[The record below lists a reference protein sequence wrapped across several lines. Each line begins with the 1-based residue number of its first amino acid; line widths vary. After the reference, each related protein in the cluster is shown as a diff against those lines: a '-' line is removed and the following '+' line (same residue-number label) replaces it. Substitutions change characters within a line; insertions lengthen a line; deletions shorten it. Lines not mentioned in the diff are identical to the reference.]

1 MRGKGTR
8 GREGGLLNRAE
19 VAAACHGFRELAWA
33 CGQYKAGYVWGA
45 VCMLTR
51 NEGGGFNGLL
61 VGSSIFLIVPATQ
74 AASRLTM
81 NSKPSLEIRV
91 TNGEEVSDMVGSGC
105 GTCTE
110 QDSLIMESGACGAFS
125 REHVTY

>member
-1 MRGKGTR
+1 MNMRRKGRTWEEE
-8 GREGGLLNRAE
+8 REGLLDRAQ
-19 VAAACHGFRELAWA
+19 VAAASRGFGEFTCA
-33 CGQYKAGYVWGA
+33 CGKYKAGFVWVD
-45 VCMLTR
+45 VCML
-51 NEGGGFNGLL
+51 NETKGGVWADGLL

-91 TNGEEVSDMVGSGC
+91 TNGRGVSNMVGNGC

-110 QDSLIMESGACGAFS
+110 GDVVRLFS
-125 REHVTY
+125 Y

>member
-1 MRGKGTR
+1 MK
-8 GREGGLLNRAE
+8 
-19 VAAACHGFRELAWA
+19 
-33 CGQYKAGYVWGA
+33 WG
-45 VCMLTR
+45 V
-51 NEGGGFNGLL
+51 GVNGLL

-91 TNGEEVSDMVGSGC
+91 TNGGGVSDMVSSGC

-110 QDSLIMESGACGAFS
+110 GDMVMLFGKGRRSMRRIYRVS
-125 REHVTY
+125 T